1 MTSVNQVTPAHGR
14 RRTWLQR
21 AAVEDRGSLPMA
33 LLVTLIG
40 VSFGALLLPMLITQ
54 DRATRLEVTRVHS
67 LHAAQAGLD
76 VALGLI
82 RSATT
87 VNPATPNA
95 QGDSTKLPCGPLA
108 GQANALGTGVGSGTY
123 RVTVSYYASGNPAAH
138 SGDAA
143 WLASNAMVC
152 VKGSGPYDAASN
164 SGVPGF
170 ALLTSSGTDGPAG
183 NGSSQGRT
191 LQTTYVFSATNSN
204 LRGGIIPFVDGYNP
218 FLCLDAGLTPNS
230 GTSVLVQTC
239 PVDATQPVPLGKSWF
254 YNTDLSIQLVQSV
267 GTLLHPNGL
276 CLTSTMN
283 TDPIG
288 RLGTAV
294 TVTDCATSGNAPW
307 YQQWRSGS
315 LSHLKEGALPTV
327 PLSNA
332 CITPMGHTSLGPIWP
347 TIVPPLPGD
356 VVQLQGCSTMG
367 LEPFGH
373 DYQVVTPTADVGTG
387 AAGFATNQ
395 LAVSGNF
402 SRCLHL
408 PNGLAFGVF
417 PFAPG
422 GNNFLDLYPC
432 EQALGWT
439 SQWNQEFRPRT
450 PLAAT
455 PTTGQWVTNVLDS
468 GFHLGDYYL
477 TSPGAVN
484 QYATITWSGFVD
496 PGLFHTVNPLWTQW
510 TYTGAQDANGKD
522 LPYRDR
528 FTLKDFSGNCLGP
541 GPMVSQYRTVIVTAC
556 DGSIEQKWN
565 ADPNVQKAKVQN
577 TIEVT
582 FQPPPGP

>member
-14 RRTWLQR
+14 RRTWLRR

-54 DRATRLEVTRVHS
+54 DRSTRFEVTRVHS

-123 RVTVSYYASGNPAAH
+123 RVTVSYYATGNPAAH

-170 ALLTSSGTDGPAG
+170 ALLTSSGTDGPVG

-204 LRGGIIPFVDGYNP
+204 LRGGIIPFAVHGDDP
-218 FLCLDAGLTPNS
+218 VLCLDAGLTPSN
-230 GTSVLVQTC
+230 GTQVRVQTC
-239 PVDATQPVPLGKSWF
+239 PVDATQPVPLGQSWF

-267 GTLLHPNGL
+267 GTPLHPNGL
-276 CLTSTMN
+276 CLTSTA
-283 TDPIG
+283 TIG
-288 RLGTAV
+288 ISRLGTAV

-307 YQQWRSGS
+307 YQQWRSDYF
-315 LSHLKEGALPTV
+315 SHLREGEMPDGS
-327 PLSNA
+327 PSYA
-332 CITPMGHTSLGPIWP
+332 CITPMGHTSSGAPILP
-347 TIVPPLPGD
+347 TIVAPQAGD
-356 VVQLQGCSTMG
+356 VVQLQGCSSVG
-367 LEPFGH
+367 VEPLWH
-373 DYQVVTPTADVGTG
+373 DYQVVNPTADVGTG

-408 PNGLAFGVF
+408 PNGLAFGVL

-439 SQWNQEFRPRT
+439 SQWNQEFRPKT

-455 PTTGQWVTNVLDS
+455 PTTGQWATNVFDS
-468 GFHLGDYYL
+468 GFHIGDYYL
-477 TSPGAVN
+477 TSPGVVG

-496 PGLFHTVNPLWTQW
+496 LFHTVDPRWTQW

-528 FTLKDFSGNCLGP
+528 FTLKDINGYCLGP
-541 GPMVSQYRTVIVTAC
+541 GPIVSHYQTVIVSDC
-556 DGSIEQKWN
+556 NGSIEQKWN

>member
-54 DRATRLEVTRVHS
+54 DRSTRLEVTRVHS

-123 RVTVSYYASGNPAAH
+123 RVTVSYYATGNPAAH

-152 VKGSGPYDAASN
+152 VKGYGPYDAASD
-164 SGVPGF
+164 SGIPGF
-170 ALLTSSGTDGPAG
+170 ALLTSSGTDGPAS

-218 FLCLDAGLTPNS
+218 FLCLDAGLAPNS
-230 GTSVLVQTC
+230 GTAVRVQTC
-239 PVDATQPVPLGKSWF
+239 PVDATQPVPLGQSWF

-276 CLTSTMN
+276 CLTSTMDW
-283 TDPIG
+283 DPIG
-288 RLGTAV
+288 FTRLGTAV
-294 TVTDCATSGNAPW
+294 RVTDCATSGNAPW
-307 YQQWRSGS
+307 YQQWRSGD
-315 LSHLKEGALPTV
+315 LSHLKEGELPGFS
-327 PLSNA
+327 LSNA
-332 CITPMGHTSLGPIWP
+332 CITPMGHLFGAPVLP
-347 TIVPPLPGD
+347 TLVTPGPGD
-356 VVQLQGCSTMG
+356 VVQLQACGSVG

-402 SRCLHL
+402 SQCLDV
-408 PNGLAFGVF
+408 PNGV
-417 PFAPG
+417 PG
-422 GNNFLDLYPC
+422 STNFLQIFPC
-432 EQALGWT
+432 KQALGQT
-439 SQWNQEFRPRT
+439 SQSNQEFRPKT

-455 PTTGQWVTNVLDS
+455 PTKGQWVTT
-468 GFHLGDYYL
+468 FRILGIPIDDYYL
-477 TSPGAVN
+477 TSPVVPGTTA
-484 QYATITWSGFVD
+484 YATITRSGLVD
-496 PGLFHTVNPLWTQW
+496 SSPTLAQRTQW

-528 FTLKDFSGNCLGP
+528 FTLKDFTGTNCLGP

-556 DGSIEQKWN
+556 NGSIEQKWN
-565 ADPNVQKAKVQN
+565 ADPNVQKAQVQN